1 MFYVQSVTLLY
12 LHKTREWAF
21 LRKDMVA
28 KSQIWELYT
37 GGTST
42 RKDKDL
48 GAGVMRP
55 AIGQRKMPR
64 WSGVKQDELYIFLFH
79 K

>member
-1 MFYVQSVTLLY
+1 
-12 LHKTREWAF
+12 
-21 LRKDMVA
+21 MVA
-28 KSQIWELYT
+28 KSQIWELDA

-64 WSGVKQDELYIFLFH
+64 WSGVKQDEPCIFLFH